1 MKTVLNKIGFK
12 LILVVGL
19 TALLTI
25 GIFSYF
31 NIRSHSS
38 SLLAEVEQGANQ
50 LSETIIHS
58 TRYDMLLNERDR
70 INKIINTIGEQP
82 SIRTVRVINKSGAI
96 IYSSH
101 SDDIGKMVDKNE
113 ESCYACHAANKP
125 LERLPIKGRTRIFR
139 TTQSS
144 ARVLGIISP
153 IYNEQSCWQADCH
166 AHQKS
171 QTVLGVLD
179 ITISLDE
186 VDKQIKKSEIEII
199 IFAITAV
206 LALSFIISFFVR
218 RWVVKPV
225 NELLKATNQV
235 GVGNLNYTIKDRRR
249 DELGMLARSFN
260 NMTQKLSEARMQ
272 LFQSDKMASLGR
284 LAAGVAHEINNPL
297 TGVLT
302 YSSFLLK
309 RTENNPELQEDLKVI
324 VRETKRSREIVKSL
338 LDFARQSIP
347 KKNEANIN
355 EIIDRSISV
364 VDNQLTINHI
374 KLNKFL
380 NLNLPTITVDSNQMQ
395 QVFINLIVNSADAI
409 GTNGGT
415 ISITTELISLS
426 PYGITHIK
434 KAICPKRHDLIDNE
448 YKIDGMSSI
457 KLKIISSEGE
467 EIVHLDPVYG
477 RNHHLSNIT
486 ELKNGAKVVCPQCN
500 FSLMEENIKCPKCNS
515 QIISFE
521 IPSQGK
527 FEACTNRNCGWQRWD
542 SVDNEG
548 KREYI
553 EIILSDSGSG
563 IAKEDLARIF
573 EPFFSTK
580 GQKGTGLG
588 LSVIWGII
596 DNHNG
601 TITVESE
608 LNKGTTFKI
617 HLPLRQTR

>member
-1 MKTVLNKIGFK
+1 MKMMVTKIGSK
-12 LILVVGL
+12 LILVVGI

-31 NIRSHSS
+31 NIRSHSA
-38 SLLAEVEQGANQ
+38 SLLAEVEQSANQ
-50 LSETIIHS
+50 LSETVIHS
-58 TRYDMLLNERDR
+58 TRYDMLLNQRDR

-101 SDDIGKMVDKNE
+101 QGDIGMLVDKNE

-139 TTQSS
+139 PVPASP
-144 ARVLGIISP
+144 RVLGIISP
-153 IYNEQSCWQADCH
+153 IYNEESCWQADCH

-179 ITISLDE
+179 ITISLEE
-186 VDKQIKKSEIEII
+186 VDKQIQKSEMEII

-206 LALSFIISFFVR
+206 IALSFIISFFVR

-235 GVGNLNYTIKDRRR
+235 GVGNLNYIIKDKRK

-338 LDFARQSIP
+338 LDFARQSVP
-347 KKNEANIN
+347 KKNEADIN
-355 EIIDRSISV
+355 EIINRSISV
-364 VDNQLTINHI
+364 IENQLTINHV
-374 KLNKFL
+374 KLNKNL
-380 NLNLPTITVDSNQMQ
+380 NANLPTITVDANQMQ
-395 QVFINLIVNSADAI
+395 QVFINLIVNAADAI
-409 GTNGGT
+409 GQSGGT
-415 ISITTELISLS
+415 ISISTALITLS

-448 YKIDGMSSI
+448 YKIDGMPSI
-457 KLKIISSEGE
+457 KLKIISSLGE
-467 EIVHLDPVYG
+467 NIVHFDPVYG
-477 RNHHLSNIT
+477 RNHHSTVIN
-486 ELKNGAKVVCPQCN
+486 ELKDDAKVVCPQCSS
-500 FSLMEENIKCPKCNS
+500 SLMEENEKCPQCGSPIFN
-515 QIISFE
+515 FE

-527 FEACTNRNCGWQRWD
+527 FEACTKRSCGWQRWD
-542 SVDNEG
+542 AVDNEG

-553 EIILSDSGSG
+553 EIKLSDTGCG
-563 IAKEDLARIF
+563 IAKEDLTRIF
-573 EPFFSTK
+573 EPFYSTK

-601 TITVESE
+601 TIKVESE
-608 LNKGTTFKI
+608 INKGTTFTI
-617 HLPLRQTR
+617 HLPLKHVR